1 MISMLPISAEA
12 LDQNNQSQ
20 ANNSADSPDS
30 QQGLRIL
37 GGRYVLQAEIA
48 RGSATSIYRAIDRQ
62 SGRTV
67 ALRVFNQRIQ
77 ADPRFAIRFRQRMR
91 AIAGI
96 FHDNLVAILDYGML
110 DGRNFIAM
118 EWISGVDL
126 RTYLVEHG
134 PLSSGLAVWITSKVC
149 AALDAVHL
157 SGLDHRGIKPQNVL
171 LTTSGEIKV
180 SDVGLNGL
188 FSETGLSRTNV
199 MVEGISFMSPEQAR
213 GEDVGPQS
221 DIYSVGVLMFEML
234 TNRLPFESKD
244 AWEVLRMH
252 ANEQPP
258 TPRRFNSA
266 IPAELATVVL
276 TALQK
281 DPARRYASADEM
293 AQALVPLQ
301 DEEQLQIPGLL
312 QAGADRG
319 LLARLKNHKRLYAL
333 AKFISTPSPEP
344 LQKLPFW
351 VLLAVFFAIS
361 LLASFMV
368 FYLLLG
374 IVAK

>member
-1 MISMLPISAEA
+1 MLPSSAQA
-12 LDQNNQSQ
+12 LEGNNQSQ
-20 ANNSADSPDS
+20 ANNSANIPDSPKE
-30 QQGLRIL
+30 LRIF
-37 GGRYVLQAEIA
+37 GERFVLQAEIS
-48 RGSATSIYRAIDRQ
+48 RGSATSIYRAIDRH

-77 ADPRFAIRFRQRMR
+77 ADPRFAIRFRQRML
-91 AIAGI
+91 AIAGMD
-96 FHDNLVAILDYGML
+96 HENLVAVLDYGVL
-110 DGRNFIAM
+110 DGRSFIAM

-134 PLSSGLAVWITSKVC
+134 PLSGGLAAWIALKVC
-149 AALDAVHL
+149 AALDAVHR

-171 LTTSGEIKV
+171 LTASGEVKV

-188 FSETGLSRTNV
+188 YSESGLSRTNV
-199 MVEGISFMSPEQAR
+199 MAAGIGFMSPEQAR

-221 DIYSVGVLMFEML
+221 DIYSLGVLLFEML

-266 IPAELATVVL
+266 ISAELATVVL

-281 DPARRYASADEM
+281 EPARRYASADEM
-293 AQALVPLQ
+293 AQALAPFQ
-301 DEEQLQIPGLL
+301 DEDQLQIPALL
-312 QAGADRG
+312 HAGADRG
-319 LLARLKNHKRLYAL
+319 LLARMKNRKRLYAL
-333 AKFISTPSPEP
+333 AKFIIDPSPEP

-351 VLLAVFFAIS
+351 VLLAAIFVIG
-361 LLASFMV
+361 LAASFLF
-368 FYLLLG
+368 FYLLFG
-374 IVAK
+374 IVQS